1 MYPNAQ
7 GRSRWWVP
15 PHSHSPPQCV
25 AHSSGNSNSRA
36 VRSHVYPAPSASSP
50 RKKACV
56 SARSAVGRSAGSQD
70 NILRTSRSAQRETPT
85 PVGSLAASCAISA
98 SSVHS
103 HDSSAATSDR
113 GGMTQSSSM
122 ARMRTASSRVSS
134 PAPRRRRSMPART
147 GLQRARRSGR
157 AEAQRLQSHHPE
169 RPDVIC
175 HVLLDDA
182 AFRVRFPRSLGFL
195 GFRPPLPACLTK
207 SAVEEKL
214 EVCTGVCSAADGPT
228 AP

>member
-147 GLQRARRSGR
+147 RPPTGAKTRGVPRHSVSRVTTPRDQTSYAMYRSTTPRSGFGFH
-157 AEAQRLQSHHPE
+157 AFPSVFSASAP
-169 RPDVIC
+169 
-175 HVLLDDA
+175 A
-182 AFRVRFPRSLGFL
+182 AAAAAAPMPSPS
-195 GFRPPLPACLTK
+195 PPSKRNSGGA
-207 SAVEEKL
+207 
-214 EVCTGVCSAADGPT
+214 
-228 AP
+228 